1 MSIKRKIM
9 AAAAA
14 ILLMTGIAVA
24 SGATPAFAASGHE
37 MCDEGLP
44 VKCINAWGGG
54 PDIKV
59 YSPNVSNN
67 NFTIQGVNR
76 CNNGDY
82 TTSNCP
88 IAGNPSGLFIYQIK
102 FSGGGAYNGRCVG
115 DNATIGYAHLV
126 NCNSTSYPGTGGGT
140 ATIFVQFH
148 GDGNSLGFC
157 STSFNY
163 AINSHHH
170 PGRRVGDRD
179 HRHRMG
185 PGAERPAGRA
195 VRRRANLPGLHP
207 VRVGSELRLGTPGPG
222 PKVCRASTRR
232 FPIESLDNSAA
243 GTS

>member
-1 MSIKRKIM
+1 MSIKRKIT

-14 ILLMTGIAVA
+14 MLLMTGIAVA
-24 SGATPAFAASGHE
+24 SGTTPAFAASGHE
-37 MCDEGLP
+37 TCDDGLP

-59 YSPNVSNN
+59 YSPNVANN

-115 DNATIGYAHLV
+115 DNDTIGYAHLV

-148 GDGNSLGFC
+148 GDGNTLGFC

-163 AINSHHH
+163 AINSHFTIQ
-170 PGRRVGDRD
+170 GGGWVTGITGIEWDQEQN
-179 HRHRMG
+179 G
-185 PGAERPAGRA
+185 LLVALSAG
-195 VRRRANLPGLHP
+195 VPTCLVSIPFG
-207 VRVGSELRLGTPGPG
+207 
-222 PKVCRASTRR
+222 
-232 FPIESLDNSAA
+232 
-243 GTS
+243 